1 MLEVISH
8 ARLRLWLNLAWLPES
23 TAYRRGQGR
32 RIRSHLDPWSR
43 LCAVLLLCGMGAVFF
58 DFPGLLTALRAHQW
72 RRTDRLMD
80 RKREAIFPTNVPVRL
95 RPLKGRVPLG
105 ESADTL
111 QAKPES
117 VIVGQIL

>member
-1 MLEVISH
+1 M
-8 ARLRLWLNLAWLPES
+8 
-23 TAYRRGQGR
+23 
-32 RIRSHLDPWSR
+32 
-43 LCAVLLLCGMGAVFF
+43 
-58 DFPGLLTALRAHQW
+58 
-72 RRTDRLMD
+72 MD

-105 ESADTL
+105 EHTDTL